1 MKKNLLKIKNKISI
15 TENYKYNMFTKMIIS
30 DQKNDR
36 TFNTHINGTNTKSV
50 NTKNPKNK
58 IPKKI
63 ETNIKP
69 IHSFYKKIN
78 TDNHNIMDLDNDV
91 DMDNDMDYHSNNE
104 DDCENNDDN
113 DDNRDSHKN
122 IKPRTNKTNIPKNII
137 IKPNI
142 SIINEACTISP
153 LETYYFNDGTCS
165 TRQQTINHL
174 LHENNSI
181 TPVSFKT
188 STPWV
193 EKYRPSNFED
203 IVLDTLNKQLLKN
216 IIDNN
221 YFPNLLFYGPPGTG
235 KTTTIINLVNVY
247 QEKMNLKN
255 KGLMIHL
262 NASDERGIDIIR
274 NQINSFVNSKSLF
287 GDGMKFVILD
297 EVDYMTK
304 TAQIAL
310 RYLLNNYNNNFNV
323 RFCLICNYISRIDES
338 LQTEFVRMRFNQ
350 LPEHDILKF
359 LQKIN
364 TNENLNIKN
373 DILISIQKHFMSD
386 IRSMINYMQSN
397 QDLIRECKIIKNDL
411 WIKLTASFKKNA
423 KHQDILKKIN
433 KISRDYNMEQK
444 NIIKN
449 YLNYIIRTSP
459 ITPEFLHNIE
469 NIMHIQDCKT
479 EHILNYIIYKLRVFF
494 GKNDS

>member
-1 MKKNLLKIKNKISI
+1 MAYTLKMDKLMIDISNSYSNSNSNSYSYSDNDSDNDNDSDSDSDGDGSNTTIQNVIKFTRGIKNV
-15 TENYKYNMFTKMIIS
+15 ENVENLENVDDVEENVIIS
-30 DQKNDR
+30 SGIHIANRNKNE
-36 TFNTHINGTNTKSV
+36 NMLLSNKSSSGIQANGT
-50 NTKNPKNK
+50 
-58 IPKKI
+58 
-63 ETNIKP
+63 
-69 IHSFYKKIN
+69 
-78 TDNHNIMDLDNDV
+78 
-91 DMDNDMDYHSNNE
+91 
-104 DDCENNDDN
+104 
-113 DDNRDSHKN
+113 
-122 IKPRTNKTNIPKNII
+122 
-137 IKPNI
+137 
-142 SIINEACTISP
+142 
-153 LETYYFNDGTCS
+153 GT
-165 TRQQTINHL
+165 
-174 LHENNSI
+174 NNSEF
-181 TPVSFKT
+181 FKN

-193 EKYRPSNFED
+193 EKYRPSCFED
-203 IVLDTLNKQLLKN
+203 IVLDPLNKRLLKN

-350 LPEHDILKF
+350 LPENDILKF

-364 TNENLNIKN
+364 LNENLKIK
-373 DILISIQKHFMSD
+373 DDTLVSIQKHFMSD

-397 QDLIRECKIIKNDL
+397 QDLIHECKIIKNDL
-411 WIKLTASFKKNA
+411 WIQLTKYLKKNP
-423 KHQDILKKIN
+423 KNPKNPKNIKIENILKKIN
-433 KISRDYNMEQK
+433 KISRDYNIEPK

-449 YLNYIIRTSP
+449 YLNYIIRNYK
-459 ITPEFLHNIE
+459 ITTDFLYNIE
-469 NIMHIQDCKT
+469 NIMHVQDCKT
-479 EHILNYIIYKLRVFF
+479 EHLLNYIIYKLKIFF
-494 GKNDS
+494 THTSVQ

>member
-1 MKKNLLKIKNKISI
+1 MLNHKTSNLDNTVNNS
-15 TENYKYNMFTKMIIS
+15 
-30 DQKNDR
+30 QKECK
-36 TFNTHINGTNTKSV
+36 TLY
-50 NTKNPKNK
+50 
-58 IPKKI
+58 
-63 ETNIKP
+63 
-69 IHSFYKKIN
+69 SFYKKIN
-78 TDNHNIMDLDNDV
+78 IDKFTVEEDINAIEN
-91 DMDNDMDYHSNNE
+91 SNNINLQPTVE
-104 DDCENNDDN
+104 DVCEGEGECEYEDRIESDGENESESALENLII
-113 DDNRDSHKN
+113 SSN
-122 IKPRTNKTNIPKNII
+122 IRIV
-137 IKPNI
+137 
-142 SIINEACTISP
+142 
-153 LETYYFNDGTCS
+153 
-165 TRQQTINHL
+165 
-174 LHENNSI
+174 
-181 TPVSFKT
+181 PVSTSTNTVSPTLSSNNTGMNNIDFLKN

-193 EKYRPSNFED
+193 EKYRPSCFED
-203 IVLDTLNKQLLKN
+203 IVLDPLNKILLKN

-350 LPEHDILKF
+350 LPEKDILKF

-364 TNENLNIKN
+364 QNENLQIKD

-397 QDLIRECKIIKNDL
+397 QDLIHECKIIKNEL
-411 WIKLTASFKKNA
+411 WVQLTKYFKKATNA
-423 KHQDILKKIN
+423 TNATKTTKTTKATNNIKIESILKKIN
-433 KISRDYNMEQK
+433 KISREYNIEPK

-449 YLNYIIRTSP
+449 YLNYIIRNYP
-459 ITPEFLHNIE
+459 ITSDFLYNIE
-469 NIMHIQDCKT
+469 NIMHVQDCKT
-479 EHILNYIIYKLRVFF
+479 EHLLNYIIYKLKIFF
-494 GKNDS
+494 TQ

>member
-1 MKKNLLKIKNKISI
+1 MAYTLKMEKHISRRDFVDEDDSDSDSYSDGDETNTTTRNVIKITRGIKNA
-15 TENYKYNMFTKMIIS
+15 
-30 DQKNDR
+30 DDA
-36 TFNTHINGTNTKSV
+36 HDADDADD
-50 NTKNPKNK
+50 
-58 IPKKI
+58 I
-63 ETNIKP
+63 E
-69 IHSFYKKIN
+69 
-78 TDNHNIMDLDNDV
+78 
-91 DMDNDMDYHSNNE
+91 
-104 DDCENNDDN
+104 
-113 DDNRDSHKN
+113 
-122 IKPRTNKTNIPKNII
+122 KNII
-137 IKPNI
+137 ISSDIHIVHRNK
-142 SIINEACTISP
+142 NENMLVSKQAPT
-153 LETYYFNDGTCS
+153 
-165 TRQQTINHL
+165 TININGTGT
-174 LHENNSI
+174 NNSEF
-181 TPVSFKT
+181 FKN

-193 EKYRPSNFED
+193 EKYRPSCFED
-203 IVLDTLNKQLLKN
+203 IVLDPLNKTLLKN

-350 LPEHDILKF
+350 LPENDILKF

-364 TNENLNIKN
+364 LNENLKIK
-373 DILISIQKHFMSD
+373 DDTLVSIQKHFMSD

-397 QDLIRECKIIKNDL
+397 QDLIHECKIIKNDL
-411 WIKLTASFKKNA
+411 WIQLTKYLKKNTTNATNTTNA
-423 KHQDILKKIN
+423 KNTKNIKIENILKKIN
-433 KISRDYNMEQK
+433 KISRDYNIEPK

-449 YLNYIIRTSP
+449 YLNYIIRNYK
-459 ITPEFLHNIE
+459 ITPEFLYHIE
-469 NIMHIQDCKT
+469 NIMHVQDCKT
-479 EHILNYIIYKLRVFF
+479 EHLLNYIVCKLKIFF
-494 GKNDS
+494 TPASVQ

>member
-1 MKKNLLKIKNKISI
+1 MVTIVKTKTSNIDNNVNKS
-15 TENYKYNMFTKMIIS
+15 
-30 DQKNDR
+30 QKEGK
-36 TFNTHINGTNTKSV
+36 TIY
-50 NTKNPKNK
+50 
-58 IPKKI
+58 
-63 ETNIKP
+63 
-69 IHSFYKKIN
+69 SFYKKIN
-78 TDNHNIMDLDNDV
+78 TDTDTATIDQEHD
-91 DMDNDMDYHSNNE
+91 
-104 DDCENNDDN
+104 
-113 DDNRDSHKN
+113 
-122 IKPRTNKTNIPKNII
+122 NII
-137 IKPNI
+137 LHKELDTGTGTQSFLEDESVIENVIISSNI
-142 SIINEACTISP
+142 NTNPDILLCEKSQN
-153 LETYYFNDGTCS
+153 NRGT
-165 TRQQTINHL
+165 
-174 LHENNSI
+174 NNSD
-181 TPVSFKT
+181 FLKN

-193 EKYRPSNFED
+193 EKYRPSCFED
-203 IVLDTLNKQLLKN
+203 IVLDPLNKTLLKN

-350 LPEHDILKF
+350 LPENDILKF

-364 TNENLNIKN
+364 QNENLKIKD

-397 QDLIRECKIIKNDL
+397 QDLIHECKIIKNEL
-411 WIKLTASFKKNA
+411 WVQLTNYLKKNT
-423 KHQDILKKIN
+423 KNTKNTKSIKIDSILKKIN
-433 KISRDYNMEQK
+433 KISREYNIEPK

-449 YLNYIIRTSP
+449 YLNYIIRNYP
-459 ITPEFLHNIE
+459 ITTEFLYNIE
-469 NIMHIQDCKT
+469 NIMHVQDCKT
-479 EHILNYIIYKLRVFF
+479 EHLLNYIIYKLKIFF
-494 GKNDS
+494 TQSNT

>member
-1 MKKNLLKIKNKISI
+1 MVSTLKHKNSNLDNTVNNS
-15 TENYKYNMFTKMIIS
+15 
-30 DQKNDR
+30 QKECK
-36 TFNTHINGTNTKSV
+36 TLY
-50 NTKNPKNK
+50 
-58 IPKKI
+58 
-63 ETNIKP
+63 
-69 IHSFYKKIN
+69 SFYKKIN
-78 TDNHNIMDLDNDV
+78 GDKFTVEEDIAAMEN
-91 DMDNDMDYHSNNE
+91 SNNINAQTTVE
-104 DDCENNDDN
+104 DEGECEGEYEDRGESDGENESESAFENLIISSNIRIVPVSTSTNTASPTLSSNN
-113 DDNRDSHKN
+113 
-122 IKPRTNKTNIPKNII
+122 T
-137 IKPNI
+137 
-142 SIINEACTISP
+142 
-153 LETYYFNDGTCS
+153 GM
-165 TRQQTINHL
+165 
-174 LHENNSI
+174 NNSD
-181 TPVSFKT
+181 FLKN

-193 EKYRPSNFED
+193 EKYRPSCFED
-203 IVLDTLNKQLLKN
+203 IVLDPLNKILLKN

-350 LPEHDILKF
+350 LPENDILKF

-364 TNENLNIKN
+364 QNENLKIKD

-397 QDLIRECKIIKNDL
+397 QDLIHECKIIKNDL
-411 WIKLTASFKKNA
+411 WVQLTKYFKKTTKDTKDTKDTKTTKTTNNI
-423 KHQDILKKIN
+423 KIESILKKIN
-433 KISRDYNMEQK
+433 KISREYNIEPK

-449 YLNYIIRTSP
+449 YLNYIIRNYP
-459 ITPEFLHNIE
+459 ITSDFLYNIE
-469 NIMHIQDCKT
+469 NIMHVQDCKT
-479 EHILNYIIYKLRVFF
+479 EHLLNYIIYKLKIFF
-494 GKNDS
+494 TQ